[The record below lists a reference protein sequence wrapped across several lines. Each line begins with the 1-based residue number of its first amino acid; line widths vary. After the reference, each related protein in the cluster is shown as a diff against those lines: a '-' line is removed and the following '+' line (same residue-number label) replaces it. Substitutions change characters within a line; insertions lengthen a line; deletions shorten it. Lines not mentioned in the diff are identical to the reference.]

1 MDAFFKSPRRNH
13 RAHSVD
19 PVPVGRTGGERVR
32 GVVDDDQAAHGR
44 VLGGCGAGADGCV
57 LSRRALEEA
66 GAQVLDSATFA
77 FAFAV
82 AFAYPFPLYQGRG
95 LLRGLYDCAARLG
108 SDSVLFYPLFVEC
121 QVRASH

>member
-1 MDAFFKSPRRNH
+1 MDAFFKSPRRNN

-19 PVPVGRTGGERVR
+19 PVSMGRTGGERVR

-66 GAQVLDSATFA
+66 GAQVLHSATFA
-77 FAFAV
+77 FAFA
-82 AFAYPFPLYQGRG
+82 AIFATIYQGRDIP
-95 LLRGLYDCAARLG
+95 RRLYDCSARLG
-108 SDSVLFYPLFVEC
+108 IDSVLFYPLLVEC
-121 QVRASH
+121 QVRANR